1 MGRMIHP
8 KARVHCPSFYVWN
21 VSHKYGPVGRLQ
33 DKYASRM
40 RRMRRCRRP
49 SPEMLHVPGY
59 DGGQVRL
66 PPPSMASIPPPPP
79 GDPPARRAGRRGAFS
94 VPTPSVPPKGRRRSG
109 GRAGGSSPGRRLPTS
124 GGGGAYADPPTS
136 STAQEQT
143 RASRTEQADLTG
155 WCRDGPDLDSTR
167 LGRARRYHIHPC
179 PNISLFYHRAYSE

>member
-66 PPPSMASIPPPPP
+66 PPPSMASIPPPPSRRSP
-79 GDPPARRAGRRGAFS
+79 RATSRASMRIFSSDAVRAAEGGAGVEQEDPLQVVDFRPQAEEA
-94 VPTPSVPPKGRRRSG
+94 PTLILPRRRRRKSKRG
-109 GRAGGSSPGRRLPTS
+109 PRGR
-124 GGGGAYADPPTS
+124 
-136 STAQEQT
+136 
-143 RASRTEQADLTG
+143 SRQ
-155 WCRDGPDLDSTR
+155 
-167 LGRARRYHIHPC
+167 I
-179 PNISLFYHRAYSE
+179 

>member
-66 PPPSMASIPPPPP
+66 PPPRMASIPPPPSRRSP
-79 GDPPARRAGRRGAFS
+79 RATSRASMRIFNSDAVRAAEGGAGVEQEDPLQVVDFRPQAEEA
-94 VPTPSVPPKGRRRSG
+94 PTLILPRRRRRKSKRG
-109 GRAGGSSPGRRLPTS
+109 PRGR
-124 GGGGAYADPPTS
+124 
-136 STAQEQT
+136 
-143 RASRTEQADLTG
+143 SRQ
-155 WCRDGPDLDSTR
+155 
-167 LGRARRYHIHPC
+167 I
-179 PNISLFYHRAYSE
+179 

>member
-66 PPPSMASIPPPPP
+66 PPPSMASIPPPPLQAI
-79 GDPPARRAGRRGAFS
+79 PPRDEQGVEAHFQFRRRPCR
-94 VPTPSVPPKGRRRSG
+94 RRRSG

-155 WCRDGPDLDSTR
+155 WCWDGPDLDSTR
-167 LGRARRYHIHPC
+167 LGFGAG
-179 PNISLFYHRAYSE
+179 S

>member
-1 MGRMIHP
+1 MGPWGACKISMPPGCVGCGGVGGHRQRCSMSLDTTEDRSACLPRAWHP
-8 KARVHCPSFYVWN
+8 S
-21 VSHKYGPVGRLQ
+21 
-33 DKYASRM
+33 
-40 RRMRRCRRP
+40 
-49 SPEMLHVPGY
+49 
-59 DGGQVRL
+59 
-66 PPPSMASIPPPPP
+66 PPPPP

-155 WCRDGPDLDSTR
+155 WCWDGPDLDSTR
-167 LGRARRYHIHPC
+167 LGFGAG
-179 PNISLFYHRAYSE
+179 S